1 MKIQQRV
8 NKKIPGGTSLF
19 ISFSFNQKIID
30 IIKETKYYFYDK
42 KTREWEVPL
51 TSLSQIIDNTC
62 SIEDIELDLLEE
74 DTKPERDLVLLDKY
88 PTPPFEHQIDGI
100 RFGLNSDKWLL
111 LDEPGL
117 GKTLQVIYLAEELK
131 AQEGI
136 EHCLIICGI
145 NTLKSNWEKEIKRH
159 SNLDCIILGKR
170 INSKGNV
177 VYNSVAERCLQL
189 KNKIDQFFII
199 VNIESLRSSDFIE
212 AFKTSENK
220 IDMIVFDELHKS
232 KDVSSLQGHNLLKLP
247 DVKYKVGLTGTLI
260 MNNPLDSYLPLKW
273 IDKEHCGLTNFK
285 NYYCEFGG
293 QFHNII
299 TSFKNVGLLK
309 QQIADC
315 SLRRMK
321 DLLNLPPKIIVEE
334 LLDMGDDQSKFY
346 NDIKNGIKESVDKV
360 TLNTASLLS
369 LVTRLRQATVCPAML
384 TSENIS
390 SVKIE
395 RACELIDEI
404 VENGNKVV
412 IFSAFKEPLNI
423 LYNLLR
429 PIKGYNPLLCTGDV
443 PDEIISQNID
453 NFQNNDLCKVI
464 LCTHS
469 KMGTGVTLTA
479 ATYEIFLDQCWTSA
493 LEQRC
498 EDRCYRVGTKGTV
511 TIYKLICNGT
521 IDERVADIVKTKEA
535 LSDYLIDDKMTES
548 SLEKL
553 KKYIEEL

>member
-1 MKIQQRV
+1 MKIQQRI

-19 ISFSFNQKIID
+19 ISFDFNQKIID
-30 IIKETKYYFYDK
+30 VIKETKYYFYDK

-51 TSLSQIIDNTC
+51 TSLAQILDGVC
-62 SIEDIELDLLEE
+62 YIEDIELDLLEDGNNNSKE
-74 DTKPERDLVLLDKY
+74 LVLKNQY
-88 PTPPFEHQIDGI
+88 PTPPFEHQLDGI
-100 RFGLNSDKWLL
+100 KYGLNHDKWLL

-131 AQEGI
+131 AQENI

-145 NTLKSNWEKEIKRH
+145 NTLKSNWEKEIKKH
-159 SNLDCIILGKR
+159 SNLDCIILGKK

-177 VYNSVAERCLQL
+177 VYSSVAERCLQL

-199 VNIESLRSSDFIE
+199 VNIESLRTSDFIE

-232 KDVSSLQGHNLLKLP
+232 KDVTSLQGKNLLKLP
-247 DVKYKVGLTGTLI
+247 NVKYKVGLTGTLI

-299 TSFKNVGLLK
+299 TNFKNTQLLK
-309 QQIADC
+309 EQIADC
-315 SLRRMK
+315 SLRRKK
-321 DLLNLPPKIIVEE
+321 DLLNLPPKIIIEE
-334 LLDMGDDQSKFY
+334 LLDMDDEQTKFY
-346 NDIKNGIKESVDKV
+346 NDIKNGVKESADKIKL
-360 TLNTASLLS
+360 TTTSLLS
-369 LVTRLRQATVCPAML
+369 LVTRLRQATVCPSML
-384 TSENIS
+384 TTENIN
-390 SVKIE
+390 SVKLT
-395 RACELIDEI
+395 RTCELVDEI
-404 VENGNKVV
+404 VENGNKVI
-412 IFSAFKEPLNI
+412 IFSQFKEPLNQ
-423 LYNLLR
+423 LYCNLL
-429 PIKGYNPLLCTGDV
+429 KHEYNSLLCTGDV
-443 PDEIISQNID
+443 PDDIISESID
-453 NFQNNDLCKVI
+453 KFQSYDKYKVI
-464 LCTHS
+464 LCTTS

-479 ATYEIFLDQCWTSA
+479 ASYEIFLDQCWTAA
-493 LEQRC
+493 LEQQC
-498 EDRCYRVGTKGTV
+498 EDRAYRVGTKDTV
-511 TIYKLICNGT
+511 TIYKLICNNT

-535 LSDYLIDDKMTES
+535 LSDYLIDNKLTEN

>member
-51 TSLSQIIDNTC
+51 TSLSQIIDNVC
-62 SIEDIELDLLEE
+62 YIEDIELDLME
-74 DTKPERDLVLLDKY
+74 DEHKQERDLVLLDKY
-88 PTPPFEHQIDGI
+88 PTPPFEHQVDGI
-100 RFGLNSDKWLL
+100 RYGLNSDKWLL

-159 SNLDCIILGKR
+159 SNLDCIILGKK

-177 VYNSVAERCLQL
+177 VYSSVAERCLQL

-212 AFKTSENK
+212 AFRTSENK

-247 DVKYKVGLTGTLI
+247 NVKYKIGLTGTLI

-299 TSFKNVGLLK
+299 TSFKNTQLLK

-321 DLLNLPPKIIVEE
+321 DLLNLPPKIVVEE
-334 LLDMGDDQSKFY
+334 LLDMSDEQSKFY
-346 NDIKNGIKESVDKV
+346 TDIKNGVKESVDKV

-384 TSENIS
+384 TTDKVD
-390 SVKIE
+390 SVKLD
-395 RACELIDEI
+395 RSCELVDEI
-404 VENGNKVV
+404 VENGNKVI
-412 IFSAFKEPLNI
+412 IFSAFKEPLNE
-423 LYNLLR
+423 LHRRLSGS
-429 PIKGYNPLLCTGDV
+429 KYNPLLCTGDV
-443 PDEIISQNID
+443 PDDIISQNID
-453 NFQNNDLCKVI
+453 KFQNQDKYKVI

-479 ATYEIFLDQCWTSA
+479 ATYEIFLDQCWTAA
-493 LEQRC
+493 LEQQC
-498 EDRCYRVGTKGTV
+498 EDRAYRVGTKGTV

-535 LSDYLIDDKMTES
+535 LSDYLIDDKLTEN